1 MNLPIQ
7 YAYLTGTIISL
18 IIWLILYLHR
28 KDLRKEMIIM
38 SILVAILGL
47 FSEYFLWWTR
57 DWWRPQTIT
66 GTVIGIV
73 DLLLGFTNGG
83 IAAVLYEELF
93 KKRMYKY
100 KSRNHNLGVSSLIIL
115 SYLIFIIIFYILKL
129 NSFIATTAVQLIMG
143 VILILLRKDLIYDA
157 LMTGFCLTITSIPIY
172 LLLEYLSPNFIE
184 NTWVWAN
191 LSGITFMKIP
201 IEDLIFYFLTGFVIA
216 PFYLYWKSE
225 KLRKISY

>member
-1 MNLPIQ
+1 MVPLKYI
-7 YAYLTGTIISL
+7 YLLGTTISL
-18 IIWLILYLHR
+18 IIWLILYFHR

-47 FSEYFLWWTR
+47 FSEYLWWTH

-66 GTVIGIV
+66 GTVIGIE

-93 KKRMYKY
+93 KKRIYKY
-100 KSRNHNLGVSSLIIL
+100 KSRNHNLGMASLIIC
-115 SYLIFIIIFYILKL
+115 SYLIFIIIFYVLKL
-129 NSFIATTAVQLIMG
+129 NSFIATTAIQIIMG
-143 VILILLRKDLIYDA
+143 GILILLRKDLIYDA
-157 LMTGFCLTITSIPIY
+157 LLTGFCLTITSIPIF

-184 NTWVWAN
+184 STWVWSN

-201 IEDLIFYFLTGFVIA
+201 IEDLIFYFLTGFAIA
-216 PFYLYWKSE
+216 PLYLYWKSE
-225 KLRKISY
+225 KLRRISS